1 VKVPV
6 YNLSGEEVRQ
16 IEVSDAVFA
25 VPFNE
30 AVVHQVMVG
39 LQANA
44 RQGTSSTKT
53 RADVHGSSRKLH
65 RQKGTGYARTGSKK
79 NPLHRGGGITF
90 GPHPRDF
97 RQDTPR
103 KMRRLALKCVLSAKA
118 GDSELKVLEG
128 FDLTEP
134 RTKKMAE
141 ILAALGIDSSALIV
155 TPEPEENVI
164 KSARNI
170 PEIKTMPASV
180 INILDILS
188 HKTLLMTEAA
198 VRVAEK
204 LWGNGLIQGGDNAS
218 VRGAAPSADNR
229 KKHRTP
235 SAK

>member
-16 IEVSDAVFA
+16 IEVSDAVFG

-39 LQANA
+39 LQANR

-53 RADVHGSSRKLH
+53 RADVRGSTRKLY
-65 RQKGTGYARTGSKK
+65 RQKGTGYARAGSKK
-79 NPLHRGGGITF
+79 SPLRRGGGITF

-97 RQDTPR
+97 RQEIPK
-103 KMRRLALKCVLSAKA
+103 KMRRLAIRCVLSAKA
-118 GDSELKVLEG
+118 GDGELKILEG
-128 FDLTEP
+128 FDFSEP
-134 RTKKMAE
+134 KTRKMAE
-141 ILAALGIDSSALIV
+141 ILVALGIDSSTLVV

-170 PEIKTMPASV
+170 PQVKTMPAGV
-180 INILDILS
+180 LNILDILAC
-188 HKTLLMTEAA
+188 KTLLMTEAA

-204 LWGNGLIQGGDNAS
+204 LWGNGLIQGGEDAS
-218 VRGAAPSADNR
+218 VPGAKTAADNR
-229 KKHRTP
+229 KKHRTTN
-235 SAK
+235 KK